1 MARANTSTISSG
13 VYVRSK
19 MHVYR
24 KVAPP
29 ATQLLQVRRPPEVAH
44 PHYHVETQDNQYP
57 LAPPK
62 YSLDFW
68 DEITELLIEPV
79 EETKPLWQSPEA
91 TATRDHLL
99 RELASIQVH
108 GLHSI

>member
-1 MARANTSTISSG
+1 MTRANTSISSG

-19 MHVYR
+19 RHVYR
-24 KVAPP
+24 KVTPP
-29 ATQLLQVRRPPEVAH
+29 ATQLLQVHRPPAFTN

-62 YSLDFW
+62 YSMDFW
-68 DEITELLIEPV
+68 DEITDLLSEPV
-79 EETKPLWQSPEA
+79 EEIEPLWQSSEA

-108 GLHSI
+108 SI